1 MDGRAA
7 ITVHPYHEGG
17 VAYIAGKL
25 GRDGISQ
32 SLPEICAA
40 LGFELDADPRAGDVL
55 RVVRE
60 QEDGAIFE
68 FLFNRTR
75 NTVTADRP
83 AGDMLICSLAT
94 DSTDKVTL
102 EPNGVLA
109 FRR

>member
-1 MDGRAA
+1 M
-7 ITVHPYHEGG
+7 HPYHEGG

>member
-1 MDGRAA
+1 MQE
-7 ITVHPYHEGG
+7 HEDKCPE
-17 VAYIAGKL
+17 IQFH